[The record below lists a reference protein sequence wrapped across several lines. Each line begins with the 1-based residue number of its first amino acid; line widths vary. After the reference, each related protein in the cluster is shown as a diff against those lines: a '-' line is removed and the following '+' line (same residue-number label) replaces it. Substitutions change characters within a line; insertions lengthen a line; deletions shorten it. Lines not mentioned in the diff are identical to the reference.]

1 MMFPGRGVEMNGI
14 FERYFSFQGR
24 LGRLPYFIRSVQ
36 LGIAVS
42 VIFFLSIPAFS
53 NGNGILWG
61 IGLLLVVVAGAI
73 YLGGVAS
80 LIVRRLHDLG
90 LSGYHAI
97 WVVIASAP
105 GTAATYSHN
114 FNVFLLNLPF
124 IAVGL
129 WILFWPGQRGPNR
142 FGE

>member
-1 MMFPGRGVEMNGI
+1 MNGI
-14 FERYFSFQGR
+14 FEKYFSFQGR
-24 LGRLPYFIRSVQ
+24 LGRLPYFVREVK
-36 LGIAVS
+36 LGIVFT
-42 VIFFLSIPAFS
+42 VIFALSIPAFS

-90 LSGYHAI
+90 LPGYHAI
-97 WVVIASAP
+97 WVAIALLLSN
-105 GTAATYSHN
+105 AATYSHN
-114 FNVFLLNLPF
+114 LSVVLLNLPF

-129 WILFWPGQRGPNR
+129 WILFWPGQRGANR
-142 FGE
+142 FGEWQVAAKNVA